1 MTCPRL
7 RHGPSE
13 FDEGPPAHSEAGSS
27 LTCAKHT
34 FMWSTCQASK
44 IRRLTRPGIPGLE
57 KRETLRQAQG
67 RLWGTP
73 VFPVS
78 TLKTSRVIARPR
90 CWPPASNR
98 ETREVS
104 HSPSTASGRAAMPSQ
119 NDPCHELS
127 CLESAAI
134 ALRVIDSHPLVGC
147 IECDTLFW

>member
-44 IRRLTRPGIPGLE
+44 IRRLTPPGIPGLE
-57 KRETLRQAQG
+57 KRETLRQAHG

-73 VFPVS
+73 VFPLS

-90 CWPPASNR
+90 CRPPAGW
-98 ETREVS
+98 TRGNHLAGMS
-104 HSPSTASGRAAMPSQ
+104 RQATRANYRLDSQ
-119 NDPCHELS
+119 KGQADDVHK
-127 CLESAAI
+127 
-134 ALRVIDSHPLVGC
+134 
-147 IECDTLFW
+147 